1 MKKNITINIFGTL
14 YHIDED
20 AYELLQKY
28 NENMRRYYG
37 GREGGEE
44 IADDVEHRVAEL
56 MSELQSQGILAI
68 TIDHVKEIINRI
80 GDPQEM
86 DERDSGDSTDN
97 TTGETT
103 TEGGGTT
110 TQTAG
115 VAGDTGRRQ
124 EGDTPNSNES
134 RKLFRDTEDKIL
146 GGVISGLSHYLGIKD
161 PLLPRVIM
169 ILLALI
175 SLTTFGVIYI
185 IAWVLIPEAITAED
199 RLRMYGKPVNAKAI
213 NEELMRGLN
222 NANQFVTNPQHRDQ
236 ARGCLSSVLKFFLVC
251 IGGFFAFI
259 LGCILFALL
268 AAIMGVSVAA
278 IFGGLEFFNIPFDLN
293 MVAIPK
299 GLLIT
304 AATSAILVI
313 GLPLF
318 GLMRWIL
325 KSKDSENMSLTM
337 KVLLILL
344 WMLSVGVM
352 VGSLVKGFN
361 IVAVECENF
370 DKQENTR
377 NGIYL
382 PGFVWRALD
391 HEGWKIDLLDKTN
404 IHIYQNERLPNG
416 NWEYLKISAEDNP
429 NEMSYNL
436 SKERHLRPGSYKVSA
451 YVNSDDEGNALYV
464 VYNQGADT
472 LRIDIPAHQP
482 SETSNEISD
491 EEVVVDSDD
500 YDDDQGWVQVEG
512 NFDIKGEETVK
523 FGISNVNGFH
533 NSPCNSSTIKI
544 SNVKISSKTE

>member
-86 DERDSGDSTDN
+86 DERDSGDSTAN
-97 TTGETT
+97 ATGETT

-222 NANQFVTNPQHRDQ
+222 NANQFVTNPQRRDQ

-278 IFGGLEFFNIPFDLN
+278 IFVGLEFFNIPFDLN